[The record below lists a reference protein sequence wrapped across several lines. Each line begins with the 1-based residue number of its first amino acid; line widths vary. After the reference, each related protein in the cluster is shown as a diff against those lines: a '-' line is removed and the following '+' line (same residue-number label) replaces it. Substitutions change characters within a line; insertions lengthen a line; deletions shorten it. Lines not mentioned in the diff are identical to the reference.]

1 MKQWKRD
8 LYLSIGM
15 FLVSAGNIVYGIALK
30 DRVMK
35 YTLARADTYLILW
48 LGCLM
53 LLSVL
58 LFIRTLRNKPQGEAV
73 PVFTKI
79 TVFTAIWLCVY
90 VFLLRQIGFVLDTV
104 LFLFV
109 LFAVYTAI
117 KEGVVKDKKKLAG
130 KAALWLALSVAVTLA
145 IYYSFTVALSA
156 NLPAGRLIDLA
167 L

>member
-79 TVFTAIWLCVY
+79 TVFTAVWLCVY

-109 LFAVYTAI
+109 LFAVYTTI
-117 KEGVVKDKKKLAG
+117 KEGAVKDRKKLAG
-130 KAALWLALSVAVTLA
+130 RAALWLVLSVVVTLA
-145 IYYSFTVALSA
+145 IYYSFTTALSA
-156 NLPAGRLIDLA
+156 NLPAGRLINLT

>member
-15 FLVSAGNIVYGIALK
+15 FLVSAGNILYGIALK

-48 LGCLM
+48 LSCLM

-58 LFIRTLRNKPQGEAV
+58 LFLRTTL
-73 PVFTKI
+73 
-79 TVFTAIWLCVY
+79 WLCVY
-90 VFLLRQIGFVLDTV
+90 VFLLRQIGFVLDTG

-109 LFAVYTAI
+109 LFAVYSTI
-117 KEGVVKDKKKLAG
+117 KEGPEKDKKKLTR
-130 KAALWLALSVAVTLA
+130 KALLWLVLSVVVTLA

-156 NLPAGRLIDLA
+156 SLPAGRLINLT

>member
-15 FLVSAGNIVYGIALK
+15 FLVSAGNILYGIALK

-48 LGCLM
+48 LSCLM
-53 LLSVL
+53 LLSVI
-58 LFIRTLRNKPQGEAV
+58 LFLRTLRNKPQDEAV
-73 PVFTKI
+73 PIFTKI
-79 TVFTAIWLCVY
+79 TVFTTLWLCVY
-90 VFLLRQIGFVLDTV
+90 VFLLRQIGFVLDTG

-109 LFAVYTAI
+109 LFAVYSTI
-117 KEGVVKDKKKLAG
+117 KEGPEKDKKKLTR
-130 KAALWLALSVAVTLA
+130 KALLWLVLSVVVTLA

-156 NLPAGRLIDLA
+156 SLPAGRLINLT